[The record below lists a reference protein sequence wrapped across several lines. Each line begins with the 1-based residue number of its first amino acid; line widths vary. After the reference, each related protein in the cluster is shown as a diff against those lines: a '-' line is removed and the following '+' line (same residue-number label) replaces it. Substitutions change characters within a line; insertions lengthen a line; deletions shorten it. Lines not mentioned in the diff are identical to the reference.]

1 MEAQATE
8 ALKAVGDIF
17 TTGHVL
23 LALLIVVSALILNR
37 LVHVIATMLSHRFGR
52 FRMQI
57 AGLEPVVRLLVW
69 STVTYLIVVEVFRPP
84 QNQLLAM
91 LASIGLAVGLA
102 AQDLIRNL
110 ISGLT
115 ILFERPFRVGDM
127 VRVNEHYGEITGIG
141 LRSVQLHTFD
151 DSIVTIPNSTITNT
165 SVANSN
171 SGALDEMVVVNF
183 TVPGSV
189 NTETV
194 KEIAWEAATCSP
206 YAYLKKPITVLV
218 EDQFNRSFLTR
229 VTVKAY
235 VLDVRLERLF
245 ASDILE
251 RIKQTL
257 LTRSLLTEKLI
268 LQALVSDRADF

>member
-8 ALKAVGDIF
+8 ALKTVSEIF
-17 TTGHVL
+17 TAGHVL
-23 LALLIVVSALILNR
+23 LALLIVVVAYTLNR
-37 LVHVIATMLSHRFGR
+37 LVRAVATVLSHRFGR

-57 AGLEPVVRLLVW
+57 AGMVPMIRLTVW
-69 STVTYLIVVEVFRPP
+69 ATAIYLIVVDVFQPP
-84 QNQLLAM
+84 QGQLLAL
-91 LASIGLAVGLA
+91 LASVGLAVGLA
-102 AQDLIRNL
+102 AQDLIRNV

-127 VRVNEHYGEITGIG
+127 VRIGEHYGEITGIG

-151 DSIVTIPNSTITNT
+151 DSTVTIPNSTVTST
-165 SVANSN
+165 SVSNSN

-189 NTETV
+189 DTETV

-206 YAYLKKPITVLV
+206 YAYLKKPIAVLV
-218 EDQFNRSFLTR
+218 EDQFNRTFLTR

-235 VLDVRLERLF
+235 VLDVRLERVF

-251 RIKQTL
+251 RLKKTL
-257 LTRSLLTEKLI
+257 LARGLLSEQLV
-268 LQALVSDRADF
+268 LQALAADRADT

>member
-8 ALKAVGDIF
+8 ALKTVGQIF
-17 TTGHVL
+17 TAGHML
-23 LALLIVVSALILNR
+23 LALLIVVAAFMFNR
-37 LVHVIATMLSHRFGR
+37 LVQVVAAMLSHRFSR
-52 FRMQI
+52 LRMQI
-57 AGLEPVVRLLVW
+57 AGIVPVIRLLVW

-84 QNQLLAM
+84 QNQLLAL
-91 LASIGLAVGLA
+91 LASVGLAVGLA

-110 ISGLT
+110 ISGFT

-127 VRVNEHYGEITGIG
+127 VRVNEHYGEITSIG

-165 SVANSN
+165 SVSNSN

-183 TVPGSV
+183 SVPGSV
-189 NTETV
+189 DTETV

-218 EDQFNRSFLTR
+218 EDQFNRTFLTR

-257 LTRSLLTEKLI
+257 LARGLLSEKLV
-268 LQALVSDRADF
+268 LQALAADHADT